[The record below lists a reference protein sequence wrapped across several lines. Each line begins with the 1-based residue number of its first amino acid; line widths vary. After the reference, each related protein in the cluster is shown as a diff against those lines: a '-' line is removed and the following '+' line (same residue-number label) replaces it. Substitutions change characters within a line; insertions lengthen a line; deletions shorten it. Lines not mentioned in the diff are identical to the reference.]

1 MLKFDFNLKAKHLVV
16 GAVVISGIGLY
27 QANKPLDYEFSSVYD
42 SANNHHSVLVH
53 TDTNNSRYNEK
64 CADEV
69 SANLLKAKI
78 TNYDIQTVNDGEYEL
93 IYYNG
98 NKVK

>member
-1 MLKFDFNLKAKHLVV
+1 MLNVQIKGKY
-16 GAVVISGIGLY
+16 VVIGLAVLGLVGLY

-42 SANNHHSVLVH
+42 GNKHHVLVH
-53 TDTNNSRYNEK
+53 TDTNNSRYNER

-78 TNYDIQTVNDGEYEL
+78 VDYDIQVVNDGEYEL

>member
-1 MLKFDFNLKAKHLVV
+1 MNVQIKAKY
-16 GAVVISGIGLY
+16 VVIGALAFTGIAFL
-27 QANKPLDYEFSSVYD
+27 QSNKPLEYEFSSVYD
-42 SANNHHSVLVH
+42 GSKHHVLVH
-53 TDTNNSRYNEK
+53 TDTNNSRYNER

-78 TNYDIQTVNDGEYEL
+78 VDYDIQVVNDGQYEL

>member
-1 MLKFDFNLKAKHLVV
+1 MLNVQIKGKY
-16 GAVVISGIGLY
+16 VVIGALALTGIAFL
-27 QANKPLDYEFSSVYD
+27 QSNRPLEYEFSSVYD
-42 SANNHHSVLVH
+42 GSKHHVLVH
-53 TDTNNSRYNEK
+53 TDSSNSRYNER

-78 TNYDIQTVNDGEYEL
+78 VDYDIQVVNDGQYEL

>member
-1 MLKFDFNLKAKHLVV
+1 MNVQIKAKYV
-16 GAVVISGIGLY
+16 AVAVAVLGLIGLHN
-27 QANKPLDYEFSSVYD
+27 ANKDLDYEFSSVYD
-42 SANNHHSVLVH
+42 GNKHHVLVH
-53 TDTNNSRYNEK
+53 TDTNNSRYNER

>member
-1 MLKFDFNLKAKHLVV
+1 MLNVQIKGKYVVVAVAVLGLV
-16 GAVVISGIGLY
+16 GLY
-27 QANKPLDYEFSSVYD
+27 QANKDLDYEFSSVYD
-42 SANNHHSVLVH
+42 GNKHHVLVH

-64 CADEV
+64 CADDL
-69 SANLLKAKI
+69 SSNLLKAKI
-78 TNYDIQTVNDGEYEL
+78 VNYDIQVVNDGEYEL

>member
-1 MLKFDFNLKAKHLVV
+1 MLNVQIKGKY
-16 GAVVISGIGLY
+16 VVIGLAVLGLVGLY
-27 QANKPLDYEFSSVYD
+27 QAKKPLDYEFSSVYD

>member
-1 MLKFDFNLKAKHLVV
+1 MNVQIKGKY
-16 GAVVISGIGLY
+16 VVIGVLALTGIAFL
-27 QANKPLDYEFSSVYD
+27 QSNKDLDYEFSSVYD
-42 SANNHHSVLVH
+42 GSKHHVLVH
-53 TDTNNSRYNEK
+53 TDTNNSRYNER

>member
-1 MLKFDFNLKAKHLVV
+1 MLNVQIKGKY
-16 GAVVISGIGLY
+16 VVIGALALTGIAFL
-27 QANKPLDYEFSSVYD
+27 QSNRPLEYEFSSVYD
-42 SANNHHSVLVH
+42 GNKHHVLVH
-53 TDTNNSRYNEK
+53 TDSSNSRYNER

-78 TNYDIQTVNDGEYEL
+78 VDYDIQVVNDGEYEL
-93 IYYNG
+93 IYYDG

>member
-1 MLKFDFNLKAKHLVV
+1 MLKFDFNLKAKHLVI
-16 GAVVISGIGLY
+16 GALALTGIGFL
-27 QANKPLDYEFSSVYD
+27 QSNKPLDYEISSVYD
-42 SANNHHSVLVH
+42 GSKHHVLVH
-53 TDTNNSRYNEK
+53 TDSNSSRYNER

-69 SANLLKAKI
+69 STNLLKAKI
-78 TNYDIQTVNDGEYEL
+78 VSYDIQVVNDGEYEL

>member
-1 MLKFDFNLKAKHLVV
+1 MNVQIKAKYVAVAVAVLGLVV
-16 GAVVISGIGLY
+16 LY
-27 QANKPLDYEFSSVYD
+27 NANKDLEYEFSSVYD
-42 SANNHHSVLVH
+42 GDKHHVLVH
-53 TDTNNSRYNEK
+53 TDTNNSRYNER

>member
-1 MLKFDFNLKAKHLVV
+1 MLNVQIKGKY
-16 GAVVISGIGLY
+16 VVIGLAVLGLVGLY
-27 QANKPLDYEFSSVYD
+27 NANKDLEYEFSSVYD
-42 SANNHHSVLVH
+42 GNKHHVLVH
-53 TDTNNSRYNEK
+53 TDSNNSRYNER

-98 NKVK
+98 NKIK

>member
-1 MLKFDFNLKAKHLVV
+1 MNVQIKAKYVAVTVAVLGLV
-16 GAVVISGIGLY
+16 GLY
-27 QANKPLDYEFSSVYD
+27 NANKPLDYEFSSVYD
-42 SANNHHSVLVH
+42 GNKHHVLVH
-53 TDTNNSRYNEK
+53 TDTNNSRYNER

-78 TNYDIQTVNDGEYEL
+78 VDYDIQVVNDGEYEL

>member
-1 MLKFDFNLKAKHLVV
+1 MNVQIKAKYVAVAVAVLGLV
-16 GAVVISGIGLY
+16 GLY
-27 QANKPLDYEFSSVYD
+27 NANKDLEYEFSSVYD
-42 SANNHHSVLVH
+42 GDKHHVLVH
-53 TDTNNSRYNEK
+53 TDTNNSRYNER

>member
-1 MLKFDFNLKAKHLVV
+1 MNVQIKAKYVAVAVAVLGLV
-16 GAVVISGIGLY
+16 GLY
-27 QANKPLDYEFSSVYD
+27 NANKDLEYEFSSVYD
-42 SANNHHSVLVH
+42 GDKHHVLVH

>member
-1 MLKFDFNLKAKHLVV
+1 MNVQIKAKY
-16 GAVVISGIGLY
+16 VVIGALAFTGIAFL
-27 QANKPLDYEFSSVYD
+27 QSNKPLDYEFSSVYD
-42 SANNHHSVLVH
+42 GNKHHVLVH
-53 TDTNNSRYNEK
+53 TDTNNSRYNER

-78 TNYDIQTVNDGEYEL
+78 VDYDIQVVNDGEYEL

>member
-1 MLKFDFNLKAKHLVV
+1 MNVQIKAKYVAVTVAVLGLV
-16 GAVVISGIGLY
+16 GLY
-27 QANKPLDYEFSSVYD
+27 NANKPLDYEFSSVYD
-42 SANNHHSVLVH
+42 GNKHHVLVH
-53 TDTNNSRYNEK
+53 TDTNNSRYNER

-78 TNYDIQTVNDGEYEL
+78 VDYDIQVVNDGEYKL

>member
-1 MLKFDFNLKAKHLVV
+1 MNVQIKGKY
-16 GAVVISGIGLY
+16 VVIGALVFTGIAFL
-27 QANKPLDYEFSSVYD
+27 QSNKPLDYEFSSVYD
-42 SANNHHSVLVH
+42 GSKHHVLVH
-53 TDTNNSRYNEK
+53 TDSNNSRYNER

-78 TNYDIQTVNDGEYEL
+78 VDYDIQVVNDGEYEL

>member
-1 MLKFDFNLKAKHLVV
+1 MNVQIKAKY
-16 GAVVISGIGLY
+16 VVIGALAFTGIAFL
-27 QANKPLDYEFSSVYD
+27 QSNKPLDYEFSSVYD
-42 SANNHHSVLVH
+42 GSKHHVLVH
-53 TDTNNSRYNEK
+53 TDSNNSRYNER

-78 TNYDIQTVNDGEYEL
+78 VDYDIQVVNDGEYEL

>member
-1 MLKFDFNLKAKHLVV
+1 MLNVQIKGKY
-16 GAVVISGIGLY
+16 VVIGALALTGIAFL
-27 QANKPLDYEFSSVYD
+27 QSNKPLDYEFSSVYD
-42 SANNHHSVLVH
+42 GNKHHVLVH
-53 TDTNNSRYNEK
+53 TDSSNSRYNER

-78 TNYDIQTVNDGEYEL
+78 VDYDIQVVNDGEYEL

>member
-1 MLKFDFNLKAKHLVV
+1 MLNVQIKGKY
-16 GAVVISGIGLY
+16 VVIGLAVLGLVGLY
-27 QANKPLDYEFSSVYD
+27 NANKDLEYEFSSVYD
-42 SANNHHSVLVH
+42 GNKHHVLVH
-53 TDTNNSRYNEK
+53 TDTNNSRYNER

-78 TNYDIQTVNDGEYEL
+78 VDYDIQVVNDGEYKL

>member
-1 MLKFDFNLKAKHLVV
+1 MNVQFNMKAKYLIIGGLLV
-16 GAVVISGIGLY
+16 GAFGLY
-27 QANKPLDYEFSSVYD
+27 QAKKPLDYEFSSVYD

-53 TDTNNSRYNEK
+53 TDTNNSRYNER

-78 TNYDIQTVNDGEYEL
+78 VSYDIQVVNDGEYEL

-98 NKVK
+98 NKIK

>member
-1 MLKFDFNLKAKHLVV
+1 MSVEFKAVKINLKYVAVAGLVV
-16 GAVVISGIGLY
+16 AGLGFIKAS
-27 QANKPLDYEFSSVYD
+27 QPLEYEFSSVYD
-42 SANNHHSVLVH
+42 GNKHHVLIY

-78 TNYDIQTVNDGEYEL
+78 VDYDIQTVNDGEYEL

-98 NKVK
+98 NKIK

>member
-1 MLKFDFNLKAKHLVV
+1 MLNVQIKGKY
-16 GAVVISGIGLY
+16 VVIGLAVLGLVGLY

-42 SANNHHSVLVH
+42 GDKHHVLVH
-53 TDTNNSRYNEK
+53 TDTNNSRYNER

-78 TNYDIQTVNDGEYEL
+78 VDYDIQVVNDGEYEL

>member
-1 MLKFDFNLKAKHLVV
+1 MNVQIKAKY
-16 GAVVISGIGLY
+16 VVIGGLAFTGISFL
-27 QANKPLDYEFSSVYD
+27 QSNKPLDYEFISVYD
-42 SANNHHSVLVH
+42 GDKHHVLVH

>member
-1 MLKFDFNLKAKHLVV
+1 MLNVQIKAKY
-16 GAVVISGIGLY
+16 VVIGVLAFTGIAFL
-27 QANKPLDYEFSSVYD
+27 QSNRPLDYEFSSVYD
-42 SANNHHSVLVH
+42 GDKHHVLVH
-53 TDTNNSRYNEK
+53 TDSNNERYNER

-78 TNYDIQTVNDGEYEL
+78 VDYDIQVVNDGEYEL

-98 NKVK
+98 EKIK

>member
-1 MLKFDFNLKAKHLVV
+1 MLNVQIKGKY
-16 GAVVISGIGLY
+16 VVIGLAVLGLVGLY
-27 QANKPLDYEFSSVYD
+27 NANKDLEYEFSSVYD
-42 SANNHHSVLVH
+42 GDKHHVLVH
-53 TDTNNSRYNEK
+53 TDTNNSRYNER